1 MPENDSFIR
10 EKKGRDSEAP
20 ANRPCPLDAGRVAPD
35 GNSGH
40 HHLAA
45 GAFLVVPDYPV
56 APLLDFTRRPL
67 RSVADKQENRTAETE
82 AKNLQ
87 AASQARGSGYVHL
100 DICGSDGEI

>member
-1 MPENDSFIR
+1 M
-10 EKKGRDSEAP
+10 
-20 ANRPCPLDAGRVAPD
+20 
-35 GNSGH
+35 
-40 HHLAA
+40 
-45 GAFLVVPDYPV
+45 VPDYPV

-67 RSVADKQENRTAETE
+67 RSVHRLKADKKENRTAETE